1 MVRVRGMRTKATN
14 VEKER
19 GGLLP
24 TQQRELGKGRG
35 RDICEILSWFPAG
48 PPPEEAEEEEDVSE
62 EKNVFHVNG
71 EIPETFIWRCP
82 AGRRKSES
90 LRTRKKKT

>member
-24 TQQRELGKGRG
+24 TQQRKLGKGRG
-35 RDICEILSWFPAG
+35 RDICEILSWFPGG
-48 PPPEEAEEEEDVSE
+48 PSPEEAEEEEDVSE
-62 EKNVFHVNG
+62 EKNG

>member
-62 EKNVFHVNG
+62 EKNG

>member
-1 MVRVRGMRTKATN
+1 MRTKATN

-19 GGLLP
+19 EGLLP